1 MTMLLPGSSGVVR
14 FTDNLNQF
22 NLNFNNIIIHSRLRE
37 FDKNVSDS
45 GLSIKVG
52 WRGEENYYF
61 RDGVRSISKG
71 KYLVVNRHQ
80 EFECH
85 FKSRD
90 PIEAFCL
97 YLGEDVIEA
106 AWAKLT
112 QKEEVFL
119 DDPNKKYGLTPHFLE
134 KVFTLEENELGQYLA
149 QLVPRLQSPF
159 RQHELDFN
167 LIYHTLAE
175 KLILSQEK
183 INEQI
188 NRISASRQSTR
199 EELYRRLSLA
209 HRYILG
215 HFTTD
220 IQLDQLAREAMLSKY
235 HLLRAYK
242 EVYGMTPYR
251 HVLYLRLEKA
261 KSMLKKDYSMEE
273 IACAV
278 GFCDRRS
285 FTKTFRKMYEVA
297 PSAYRGKA
305 G

>member
-1 MTMLLPGSSGVVR
+1 MTMLMPGSSGVVR
-14 FTDNLNQF
+14 FTDNLNQY
-22 NLNFNNIIIHSRLRE
+22 NLNFDNIVIHSRLRDFNKE
-37 FDKNVSDS
+37 VDDS

-52 WRGEENYYF
+52 WKGEEDYYF
-61 RDGVRSISKG
+61 RDGIRSISKG

-80 EFECH
+80 EFDCYL
-85 FKSRD
+85 KSRE

-97 YLGEDVIEA
+97 YLGKDVMEA
-106 AWAKLT
+106 AWTKLT
-112 QKEEVFL
+112 QKEEIL
-119 DDPNKKYGLTPHFLE
+119 LSDPNKGYGVEPHFLE

-149 QLVPRLQSPF
+149 QLIPRLHSPF
-159 RQHELDFN
+159 RHHQLDFN
-167 LIYHTLAE
+167 LIYYTLAE

-188 NRISASRQSTR
+188 NRLSATRQSTR

-209 HRYILG
+209 HHYILEN
-215 HFTTD
+215 FTTD

-261 KSMLKKDYSMEE
+261 KVLLQKNYSMEE
-273 IACAV
+273 IASAL

-297 PSAYRGKA
+297 PSTFREKA